1 MNSRLICYAKVAETI
16 INKKWT
22 SDMNRLS
29 QKERVVSLGID
40 LALLLVICTLAFGK
54 PYPPVGD
61 SGFWFYAALL
71 SVVVGAKIV
80 TPFYVKPADA
90 ISYAVPAFVSLML
103 INDWVAWS
111 TETKCA
117 FLVVSGLSGMI
128 LVFALIAIIFNNW
141 GYERSQ
147 EISNKI
153 RIFLEAFA
161 KPQVIYTPIVIFAM
175 YSYHMQK
182 PDELMLIT
190 IAILLTVAMSAG
202 DFFVKIFNRIKS
214 AINPDKRVSN
224 VGEVAAYQ
232 QPNIILLRQ
241 IKDGDIPLKKIVY
254 VKDKHSKS
262 KLALTLD
269 LVGRDSGVLIRS
281 VEIASLKEELIRDF
295 ELLLPN
301 DSVAQIQD
309 EYLEKI
315 CASEGIDLI
324 KINSVVGIVAPDT
337 SIERLFFEVVDNSDI
352 EEGRL
357 VTVNVQNQKVLY
369 QIVGGLTKEEVVHQ
383 KNTYGYLR
391 AQAQQV
397 GVWDE
402 ERKKFTQFSWLPNI
416 NDPVYLEVQERYAIE
431 SGTVGHFPNSN
442 YQIKIGNINH
452 LVTHNTA
459 ILGILGVGKSML
471 AIELLE
477 RMMAQGIKVVCLDLT
492 NQYSSELSDY
502 YNLTHET
509 ACLAALR
516 IATDQDRDVWQ
527 ENPEQGGSL
536 PNLKQAFYQDLSDF
550 INNTD
555 GHLLKIYN
563 PAEFVATRQDRAP
576 GSYQANGQWQRG
588 AALFSVTPVEITQ
601 IVSETVLDIL
611 SAKMSENAKVCLV
624 YEEAHSLVPEWNSVV
639 AEGDKHA
646 TSGTARAILQ
656 GRKYGLGCLLI
667 TQRTANVTKTILN
680 QCNTIFAMRTF
691 DDTGKD
697 FLGNYIGRDYAQS
710 LSSIKERHA
719 VFFGRGSSCE
729 NPVLMKVNDRADFVR
744 SFRAL
749 HQPPVFLQQEVAA
762 LDEVAVQPEI
772 NTQKAEEIFDD
783 DIPF

>member
-1 MNSRLICYAKVAETI
+1 
-16 INKKWT
+16 
-22 SDMNRLS
+22 MNRLS

-40 LALLLVICTLAFGK
+40 LLLLLIICAIAFGNL
-54 PYPPVGD
+54 YPPVGD

-71 SVVVGAKIV
+71 SVLVGSKIV
-80 TPFYVKPADA
+80 TPFYVKPVDA
-90 ISYAVPAFVSLML
+90 ISYSVPAFVSLML
-103 INDWVAWS
+103 VNSWATWPI
-111 TETKCA
+111 ETKVA
-117 FLVVSGLSGMI
+117 FFAVSSLSSSV
-128 LVFALIAIIFNNW
+128 LVFSLLAVILNNW
-141 GYERSQ
+141 GDEKIQ

-153 RIFLEAFA
+153 RIFLEVFA
-161 KPQVIYTPIVIFAM
+161 KPQVIYTPIIIFAM
-175 YSYHMQK
+175 YSYHIGK
-182 PDELMLIT
+182 PNELILIS
-190 IAILLTVAMSAG
+190 IAMLLTVAMSSG
-202 DFFVKIFNRIKS
+202 DVVVNTFNRIRKTTK
-214 AINPDKRVSN
+214 IGQRVSS
-224 VGEVAAYQ
+224 VAEIAAYQ

-241 IKDGDIPLKKIVY
+241 VKDNDLPLKKIVY
-254 VKDKHSKS
+254 IKDKHSNS

-269 LVGRDSGVLIRS
+269 LVGRDNGVLTRS
-281 VEIASLKEELIRDF
+281 VEIASLQTGKYKELESVVA
-295 ELLLPN
+295 N
-301 DSVAQIQD
+301 DSVAVIED
-309 EYLEKI
+309 EYLQEI
-315 CASEGIDLI
+315 CASENIDLTQRD
-324 KINSVVGIVAPDT
+324 SVVGIVAPDS
-337 SIERLFFEVVDNSDI
+337 SIERLFFEVVDNSNV

-357 VTVNVQNQKVLY
+357 VTVIVQNQKVLY

-397 GVWDE
+397 GIWNE

-416 NDPVYLEVQERYAIE
+416 NEPVYLEAQENYAIE
-431 SGTVGHFPNSN
+431 PDTVGHFPNSN
-442 YQIKIGNINH
+442 YQVKIGNINH

-477 RMMAQGIKVVCLDLT
+477 RMMSEGIKVVCLDLT
-492 NQYSSELSDY
+492 DQYSSELSDY
-502 YNLTHET
+502 YNAHYEE
-509 ACLAALR
+509 ACLQRLR
-516 IATDQDRDVWQ
+516 AATDQDRDAWQ

-536 PNLKQAFYQDLSDF
+536 PNLKNAFFEDLNGF
-550 INNTD
+550 INNSD

-576 GSYQANGQWQRG
+576 GSFQAAGQWQRG
-588 AALFSVTPVEITQ
+588 AALFSVTPVEITK

-611 SAKMSENAKVCLV
+611 SAEMSDNAKVCLV

-656 GRKYGLGCLLI
+656 GRKFGLGCLLI

-697 FLGNYIGRDYAQS
+697 FLGNYIGKDYAQS
-710 LSSIKERHA
+710 LSSVKERHA

-729 NPVLMKVNDRADFVR
+729 NPVLMKVNNRDDFLR
-744 SFRAL
+744 SYRVE
-749 HQPPVFLQQEVAA
+749 HHPPVFPQTDAIPVPEEQ
-762 LDEVAVQPEI
+762 QPEP
-772 NTQKAEEIFDD
+772 AFDD
-783 DIPF
+783 DVPF

>member
-1 MNSRLICYAKVAETI
+1 
-16 INKKWT
+16 
-22 SDMNRLS
+22 MNRLS

-40 LALLLVICTLAFGK
+40 LLLLLIICALAFGNL
-54 PYPPVGD
+54 YPPVGD
-61 SGFWFYAALL
+61 SGFWFYTALL
-71 SVVVGAKIV
+71 SVLVGSKII
-80 TPFYVKPADA
+80 TPFYVKPVDA

-103 INDWVAWS
+103 VNNWVTWPI
-111 TETKCA
+111 ETR
-117 FLVVSGLSGMI
+117 FSFVVVSVLSASV
-128 LVFALIAIIFNNW
+128 LAFALLAIILNNW
-141 GYERSQ
+141 GNEKLQ

-153 RIFLEAFA
+153 RIFLEVFA
-161 KPQVIYTPIVIFAM
+161 KPQVIYTPIIVFSM
-175 YSYHMQK
+175 YAYHLEK
-182 PDELMLIT
+182 PNELILIS

-202 DFFVKIFNRIKS
+202 DIVVKTFNKIRRTTKIGQ
-214 AINPDKRVSN
+214 RVSS
-224 VGEVAAYQ
+224 VAEIAAYQ

-241 IKDGDIPLKKIVY
+241 VKDNDLPLKKIVY
-254 VKDKHSKS
+254 AKDKHSNS

-269 LVGRDSGVLIRS
+269 LVGRDNGVLIRS
-281 VEIASLKEELIRDF
+281 VEIASLPSGRYKELESVVS
-295 ELLLPN
+295 N
-301 DSVAQIQD
+301 DSVALIED
-309 EYLEKI
+309 DYLEEI
-315 CASEGIDLI
+315 CASENIDLT
-324 KINSVVGIVAPDT
+324 KKDNVVGIVAPDS
-337 SIERLFFEVVDNSDI
+337 SIERLFFEVVDNSNI

-357 VTVNVQNQKVLY
+357 VTVTVQNQKILY
-369 QIVGGLTKEEVVHQ
+369 QIVGGLTKEEIVHQ

-397 GVWDE
+397 GIWNE
-402 ERKKFTQFSWLPNI
+402 ERRKFTQFSWLPSI
-416 NDPVYLEVQERYAIE
+416 NEPVYLEAQENYVIE
-431 SGTVGHFPNSN
+431 PDTIGHFPNSN
-442 YQIKIGNINH
+442 YQVKIGNINH

-477 RMMAQGIKVVCLDLT
+477 RMMSEGIKVVCLDLT

-502 YNLTHET
+502 YDAPHEE
-509 ACLAALR
+509 ACLARLR
-516 IATDQDRDVWQ
+516 TATEQDRDAWQ

-536 PNLKQAFYQDLSDF
+536 PNLKNAFFEDLDGF
-550 INNTD
+550 INNTN

-576 GSYQANGQWQRG
+576 GSFQAAGQWQRG
-588 AALFSVTPVEITQ
+588 AALFSVTPVEITK

-611 SAKMSENAKVCLV
+611 SSEMSDNARVCLV

-656 GRKYGLGCLLI
+656 GRKFGLGCLLI

-710 LSSIKERHA
+710 LSSVKERHA

-729 NPVLMKVNDRADFVR
+729 NPVLMKVNNSEDFRRVYR
-744 SFRAL
+744 EVHR
-749 HQPPVFLQQEVAA
+749 PPVFP
-762 LDEVAVQPEI
+762 QPEAAMP
-772 NTQKAEEIFDD
+772 TVEEQQIAPAFDD

>member
-1 MNSRLICYAKVAETI
+1 MY
-16 INKKWT
+16 
-22 SDMNRLS
+22 RLS

-40 LALLLVICTLAFGK
+40 LLILFIICFLAFGK
-54 PYPPVGD
+54 PYPPVGN
-61 SGFWFYAALL
+61 SGFWFYTALL
-71 SVVVGAKIV
+71 SVLVGSKIV
-80 TPFYVKPADA
+80 TPFYVKPVDA
-90 ISYAVPAFVSLML
+90 VSYAVPSFVSLML
-103 INDWVAWS
+103 VNDWALWS
-111 TETKCA
+111 IETRFA
-117 FLVVSGLSGMI
+117 FLTVSTLSASV
-128 LVFALIAIIFNNW
+128 LVFALFAIILNNW
-141 GYERSQ
+141 GNEKLQ

-153 RIFLEAFA
+153 RIFLEVFA

-175 YSYHMQK
+175 YSYHISK
-182 PDELMLIT
+182 PNELILIS
-190 IAILLTVAMSAG
+190 IAILLTVAISAG
-202 DFFVKIFNRIKS
+202 DVVIRTFNRIRRATK
-214 AINPDKRVSN
+214 AGQKISN
-224 VGEVAAYQ
+224 IAEVAAYQ

-241 IKDGDIPLKKIVY
+241 LKDTDLPLKTIVY
-254 VKDKHSKS
+254 IKDKHSNS

-269 LVGRDSGVLIRS
+269 LVGRDNGILTRA
-281 VEIASLKEELIRDF
+281 VEVASLELGRFKELESLV
-295 ELLLPN
+295 PS
-301 DSVAQIQD
+301 DSVAQIEKD
-309 EYLEKI
+309 YLEEI
-315 CASEGIDLI
+315 CASENIDLAQRER
-324 KINSVVGIVAPDT
+324 VVGIVAPDT
-337 SIERLFFEVVDNSDI
+337 SIEKLFFEVVDNSEL

-357 VTVNVQNQKVLY
+357 VTVNIQNKRVLY

-397 GVWDE
+397 GVWNE
-402 ERKKFTQFSWLPNI
+402 ERRKFTQFSWLPNI
-416 NDPVYLEVQERYAIE
+416 NDPVYLEEQENYVIE
-431 SGTVGHFPNSN
+431 PDTIGHFPNSN

-477 RMMAQGIKVVCLDLT
+477 RMMAEGIKVVCLDLT
-492 NQYSSELSDY
+492 SQYSSELSDY
-502 YNLTHET
+502 YDSPNE
-509 ACLAALR
+509 AASLARLR
-516 IATDQDRDVWQ
+516 AATDQDRDVWQ

-536 PNLKQAFYQDLSDF
+536 PNLKNAFYNDLNTF

-563 PAEFVATRQDRAP
+563 PAEFVATKQAKAP
-576 GSYQANGQWQRG
+576 GQANATGRQADWFRT

-601 IVSETVLDIL
+601 IVSETVLNIL
-611 SAKMSENAKVCLV
+611 SDQMSENARVCLV

-729 NPVLMKVNDRADFVR
+729 NPVLMKVNERSDFLM
-744 SFRAL
+744 SYRAL
-749 HQPPVFLQQEVAA
+749 HLPPEFPQQAVAIPTPEAQQEE
-762 LDEVAVQPEI
+762 DQ
-772 NTQKAEEIFDD
+772 FDD